1 MQISHR
7 PIFVTIIC
15 IIFLIFIINY
25 HPVNANTTQ
34 ETIEPITTIIT
45 PGRPSITATEGISQ
59 TPIAPTPQE
68 TTQTPTATQHSTST
82 FTPVPTSPV
91 LYTPLLYKQ
100 PPAITPSGEPDTILF
115 CNTQTLDIP
124 DNLSTGVTS
133 TLTINEPRILV
144 DMDVRTNI
152 SHSWVG
158 DIQITLSHQETGKST
173 TLINRPGF
181 PGITYGCEN
190 DNIVAI
196 LDDEITSPIENK
208 CASIPPA
215 ISGIY
220 TPDEP
225 LNKFGGIPLSGNW
238 SLVISDNNKSN
249 VGRLNDWCLAARVD
263 NAMVVP
269 SPTPTPPTL
278 PNQAFISGISGRP
291 QALPLDCE
299 SRSAVDWAKFFGVYI
314 NELTFFNQLPISDN
328 PDAGFVGSV
337 YGSWGQIPPA
347 PYGIHAEPIAE
358 LLRNYG
364 LSAYAHRPLSWN
376 QLRSEIA
383 AGRPVIAW
391 IIGSV
396 NNGVPVYYTAS
407 GGHITVVAPY
417 EHTVIVTGYSETS
430 VYYLNGSYIYSRSI
444 EQFLDSWSVMG
455 NMAVTSNP

>member
-1 MQISHR
+1 
-7 PIFVTIIC
+7 
-15 IIFLIFIINY
+15 
-25 HPVNANTTQ
+25 
-34 ETIEPITTIIT
+34 
-45 PGRPSITATEGISQ
+45 
-59 TPIAPTPQE
+59 
-68 TTQTPTATQHSTST
+68 
-82 FTPVPTSPV
+82 
-91 LYTPLLYKQ
+91 
-100 PPAITPSGEPDTILF
+100 
-115 CNTQTLDIP
+115 
-124 DNLSTGVTS
+124 
-133 TLTINEPRILV
+133 
-144 DMDVRTNI
+144 MDVDIRTNL

-181 PGITYGCEN
+181 PATTYGCEN
-190 DNIVAI
+190 DNIVVI

-225 LNKFGGIPLSGNW
+225 LYKFDGIPLSGNW
-238 SLVISDNNKSN
+238 SLVISDNNKSD

-314 NELTFFNQLPISDN
+314 DELTFFNQLPKSDN

-396 NNGVPVYYTAS
+396 NNGEPVYYTAS

-430 VYYLNGSYIYSRSI
+430 IYYLNGSYIYSRSI

-455 NMAVTSNP
+455 NMAVTSKP

>member
-1 MQISHR
+1 MQISR
-7 PIFVTIIC
+7 RFIFVTIIC
-15 IIFLIFIINY
+15 IIFLIFLINY

-45 PGRPSITATEGISQ
+45 PGRPSITLTEGITQ
-59 TPIAPTPQE
+59 APIKPTPHE
-68 TTQTPTATQHSTST
+68 TTQTPTATQHSTPT

-100 PPAITPSGEPDTILF
+100 PPAIAPSGDPDTILF

-144 DMDVRTNI
+144 DVDIRTNL

-181 PGITYGCEN
+181 PATTYGCEN
-190 DNIVAI
+190 DNIVVI

-225 LNKFGGIPLSGNW
+225 LYKFDGIPLSGNW
-238 SLVISDNNKSN
+238 SLVISDNNKSD

-314 NELTFFNQLPISDN
+314 DELTFFNQLPKSDN

-396 NNGVPVYYTAS
+396 NNGEPVYYTAS

-430 VYYLNGSYIYSRSI
+430 IYYLNGSYIYSRSI

-455 NMAVTSNP
+455 NMAVTSKP